1 MTSTFTVL
9 PVPLDHLFSPGD
21 DINSIVTEA
30 LATIQ
35 WPDESTGINDGDI
48 IVVTSK
54 VVAKAEGR
62 VVEAASRESVI
73 DQQAERIVAV
83 KNTPRGVTKI
93 VQTSHGLV
101 LAG

>member
-35 WPDESTGINDGDI
+35 
-48 IVVTSK
+48 
-54 VVAKAEGR
+54 
-62 VVEAASRESVI
+62 
-73 DQQAERIVAV
+73 
-83 KNTPRGVTKI
+83 
-93 VQTSHGLV
+93 